1 MGTLL
6 NRRRYMGGGGG
17 SYDEN
22 SYIQDGLIFQLDG
35 INKGSN
41 QGYWT
46 DLKGGCT
53 FTIPSA
59 DAVEVFDN
67 CFKFYESAKMPLAS
81 GTLAASGVGKTIE
94 VVAQRINYHSSGESV
109 FSTATVSTS
118 GNILVFIGVGSSA
131 QTLFLQRTKTLKCNF
146 GWTTSVDNE
155 KATVIG
161 RFSYNTDVACFN
173 GAEAEFGTSD
183 YWTSSSIGVSCGK
196 GTFYG
201 KVFAIRIYDRHLT
214 LAEMQFNQDI
224 DLKRFGT

>member
-1 MGTLL
+1 
-6 NRRRYMGGGGG
+6 MGGNKQ
-17 SYDEN
+17 YTEN
-22 SYIQDGLIFQLDG
+22 DYIQSGLIFQLDG
-35 INKGSN
+35 IAKGSN
-41 QGYWT
+41 DGYWT

-59 DAVEVFDN
+59 DAVEVLDN
-67 CFKFYESAKMPLAS
+67 GFKFYESATMPLAS

-109 FSTATVSTS
+109 FSTAKYSTS
-118 GNILVFIGVGSSA
+118 GNILVHLGVGSTV
-131 QTLFLQRTKTLKCNF
+131 QIMFLQRTKRLKCSF
-146 GWTTSVDNE
+146 GWTTSVDNIS
-155 KATVIG
+155 ATVIG

-183 YWTSSSIGVSCGK
+183 YWTSSGIGVGCGR
-196 GTFYG
+196 GVFYG

-214 LAEMQFNQDI
+214 LAEMLFNQDI

>member
-1 MGTLL
+1 
-6 NRRRYMGGGGG
+6 MGGGGAI
-17 SYDEN
+17 DEN

-59 DAVEVFDN
+59 DAVEVLDN
-67 CFKFYESAKMPLAS
+67 CFKFYESARMPLAS
-81 GTLAASGVGKTIE
+81 GTLVSNGNGKTIE
-94 VVAQRINYHSSGESV
+94 VVAQRINYHSGGESV
-109 FSTATVSTS
+109 FSTATGSTS
-118 GNILVFIGVGSSA
+118 GNILVHLGVSSTT
-131 QTLFLQRTKTLKCNF
+131 QIVFLQRTKILKCNF
-146 GWTTSVDNE
+146 NWTTSVDNQL
-155 KATVIG
+155 ATVIG

-183 YWTSSSIGVSCGK
+183 YWTSSSIGVGCGRNV
-196 GTFYG
+196 FYG